1 MFTRTHEHQKHHL
14 TVLVFLL
21 YERTVDVYEQ
31 IRVQKLASFA
41 TKEGCTIYLNFYG
54 TSISLP
60 SSVIVVHSQVLK
72 SLLKPKQV

>member
-21 YERTVDVYEQ
+21 YERTVDVYKQ

-41 TKEGCTIYLNFYG
+41 AKEGCRIY
-54 TSISLP
+54 
-60 SSVIVVHSQVLK
+60 
-72 SLLKPKQV
+72 